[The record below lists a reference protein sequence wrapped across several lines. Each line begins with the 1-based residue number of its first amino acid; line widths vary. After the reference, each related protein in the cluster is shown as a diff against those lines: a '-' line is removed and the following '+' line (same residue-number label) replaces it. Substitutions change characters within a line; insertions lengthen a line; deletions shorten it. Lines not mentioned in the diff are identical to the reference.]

1 MIIFLVIICYQLK
14 INVREKKKKF
24 NKKKKKPNENVK
36 IILGK
41 DLNEFL

>member
-1 MIIFLVIICYQLK
+1 ML
-14 INVREKKKKF
+14 EKKKI
-24 NKKKKKPNENVK
+24 NLIKKKKKPNENVK